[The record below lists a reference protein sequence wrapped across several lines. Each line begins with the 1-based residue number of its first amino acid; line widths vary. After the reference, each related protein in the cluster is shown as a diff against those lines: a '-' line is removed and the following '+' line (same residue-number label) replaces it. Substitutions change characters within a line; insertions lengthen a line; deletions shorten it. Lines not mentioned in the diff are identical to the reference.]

1 LSIKN
6 KRFEAPIRSERS
18 AAPASESLEIR
29 VKAQATVPD
38 ATCRHWGLH
47 MTIGAEAGDQPAVA
61 TLLLEPVLDL
71 GAAERLH
78 ARLTELRGQPL
89 DIDASQVERL
99 GGLCLQ
105 VLISARNTWR
115 AEGLSAVIGQPSSA
129 FEDAWAMF
137 AAPALQDDPPHPFG
151 TEGLDA

>member
-1 LSIKN
+1 MHL
-6 KRFEAPIRSERS
+6 A
-18 AAPASESLEIR
+18 L
-29 VKAQATVPD
+29 D
-38 ATCRHWGLH
+38 WGLL
-47 MTIGAEAGDQPAVA
+47 MSNVAEAGVQPAA
-61 TLLLEPVLDL
+61 AKLMLEPVLDL

-78 ARLTELRGQPL
+78 ARLLELRGQPL

-105 VLISARNTWR
+105 VLLSARNTWR
-115 AEGLSAVIGQPSSA
+115 ADGQGAVIGPASTA

-137 AAPALQDDPPHPFG
+137 AAPGFNSDPPHPFG

>member
-1 LSIKN
+1 MS
-6 KRFEAPIRSERS
+6 
-18 AAPASESLEIR
+18 
-29 VKAQATVPD
+29 
-38 ATCRHWGLH
+38 
-47 MTIGAEAGDQPAVA
+47 IGAEAGDQPAA
-61 TLLLEPVLDL
+61 KLLLEPVLDL

-78 ARLTELRGQPL
+78 ARLMDLRGQPL

-115 AEGLSAVIGQPSSA
+115 TDGKSAVVSQASTA
-129 FEDAWAMF
+129 FDDAWAMF
-137 AAPALQDDPPHPFG
+137 AAPGFNSDPPHPFG

>member
-1 LSIKN
+1 MSI
-6 KRFEAPIRSERS
+6 
-18 AAPASESLEIR
+18 ASE
-29 VKAQATVPD
+29 A
-38 ATCRHWGLH
+38 
-47 MTIGAEAGDQPAVA
+47 GAPPAVVN
-61 TLLLEPVLDL
+61 LQLEPVLDL

-105 VLISARNTWR
+105 VLISARDTWR
-115 AEGLSAVIGQPSSA
+115 ADGQSAVIGQASTA
-129 FEDAWAMF
+129 FDDAWSLF
-137 AAPALQDDPPHPFG
+137 AAPGFSDPSEPLPFG